1 MLVFARMVLACLP
14 CPGCARADG
23 ACFLTLS
30 WVRARDW
37 CLLAYPAPGCL
48 LGRRSLRARTGV
60 LINAQLAC
68 ADGVRIGIY
77 GVLIGVRPDKST
89 YRCAHVGEYLW
100 VRARVRVLIRVMAGR
115 QDVPQKLG

>member
-1 MLVFARMVLACLP
+1 MLVFARMVLACFP

-23 ACFLTLS
+23 ACLLTLS
-30 WVRARDW
+30 WVRAHGW
-37 CLLAYPAPGCL
+37 CL

-100 VRARVRVLIRVMAGR
+100 VRARMRVLIRVMAAR